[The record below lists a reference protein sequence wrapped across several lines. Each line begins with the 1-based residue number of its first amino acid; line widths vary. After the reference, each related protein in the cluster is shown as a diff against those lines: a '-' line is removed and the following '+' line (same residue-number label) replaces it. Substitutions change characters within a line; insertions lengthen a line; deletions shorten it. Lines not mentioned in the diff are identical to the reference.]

1 MEDTEVEKED
11 AYSLVQLPML
21 KSWGDDE
28 WRSRAACRGKD
39 TNMFF
44 PIRGE
49 IEDDLRHLTK
59 DQRVKIRKKI
69 KEETGVGT
77 YVPHTQISEAR
88 LICVSCTVRKECLMF
103 AVTNNIKHG
112 MYGGKAPKDR
122 RGITPENLDASISLH
137 DIVRD
142 LHRVRKAAGRVT
154 KVNLA
159 DDLAKILGV
168 TTHYATSLLKTNDRS
183 KRF

>member
-1 MEDTEVEKED
+1 MEHVEDLEE
-11 AYSLVQLPML
+11 SNSPVQLPML
-21 KSWGDDE
+21 KSWGDDK
-28 WRSRAACRGKD
+28 WRSSAACRGKD
-39 TNMFF
+39 TNLFF
-44 PIRGE
+44 PIRSE
-49 IEDDLRHLTK
+49 VEEDMRNMTK
-59 DQRVKIRKKI
+59 DQRVRARKKL

-88 LICVSCTVRKECLMF
+88 LICVSCIVRKECLMF

-112 MYGGKAPKDR
+112 MYGGRAPKDR